1 MHSESRPQGS
11 DDLDDNHDIGNPCHD
26 QVILKRHASI
36 LLLFLLLAQLEG
48 SNAFGAGT
56 DPNSSAENELK
67 LFVAADE
74 SSDILASFKTTERYV
89 PLAEILGSD
98 GNKWYLI
105 KLESGVTG
113 WMKEGDKAVAQK
125 LNTYFKPIS
134 VREAFPQA
142 KDVTHATGT
151 SSRNTVSVPIET
163 NGALVIV
170 PVTLNGSLTANLALD
185 TGATTTMV
193 SRRIAR
199 SLRLAPE
206 GSRMMV
212 GIGGSVMTP
221 VARLESVKV
230 GDAEVPNLIVSIHDF
245 SNTPKFEGLLGSDFL
260 QHFEI
265 SLDARKRQLLLTP
278 R

>member
-1 MHSESRPQGS
+1 MRSR
-11 DDLDDNHDIGNPCHD
+11 
-26 QVILKRHASI
+26 VSI
-36 LLLFLLLAQLEG
+36 VLLFSLFTQVNG
-48 SNAFGAGT
+48 FNTFGAT
-56 DPNSSAENELK
+56 PDPSSSEGNELK
-67 LFVAADE
+67 LFVGANE
-74 SSDILASFKTTERYV
+74 SSDVLATFKTTERYI
-89 PLAEILGSD
+89 PLAEILGED

-105 KLESGVTG
+105 KLASGTTG
-113 WMKEGDKAVAQK
+113 WMKEGDKGVAAK
-125 LNTYFKPIS
+125 LDTYFKPVSIGDS
-134 VREAFPQA
+134 FPQS

-163 NGALVIV
+163 TGALVIV
-170 PVTLNGSLTANLALD
+170 PVILNGFLTANLALD

-221 VARLESVKV
+221 IARLESVKV
-230 GDAEVPNLIVSIHDF
+230 GNAEVPNLIVSIHDF

-265 SLDARKRQLLLTP
+265 SLDARKRQLFLTP

>member
-1 MHSESRPQGS
+1 LS
-11 DDLDDNHDIGNPCHD
+11 
-26 QVILKRHASI
+26 
-36 LLLFLLLAQLEG
+36 LLAQLKAFNLLGAAPDQSLNEG
-48 SNAFGAGT
+48 SEF
-56 DPNSSAENELK
+56 K
-67 LFVAADE
+67 LFITADE
-74 SSDILASFKTTERYV
+74 SSDVLATVRTTARYV
-89 PLAEILGSD
+89 PLAEMLGGD

-113 WMKEGDKAVAQK
+113 WMKEGDKEVAQK
-125 LNTYFKPIS
+125 LDAYFSPVPVGDS
-134 VREAFPQA
+134 FPQS
-142 KDVTHATGT
+142 KDVSPLTGANF
-151 SSRNTVSVPIET
+151 RNRVSVPIET

-170 PVTLNGSLTANLALD
+170 PVTLNGYLAANLALD

-199 SLRLAPE
+199 SLRLTPE

-230 GDAEVPNLIVSIHDF
+230 GNAEVPNLTVAIHDF
-245 SNTPKFEGLLGSDFL
+245 FTTPKFEGLLGSDFL

-265 SLDARKRQLLLTP
+265 SLDARK
-278 R
+278 